1 MKKNGFKNAI
11 SLSAVTLGIFIV
23 LAALQYVGV
32 IDEYNGQLLTLSG
45 IYIIVSLSLNLITG
59 FTGQLALGHAG
70 FMCVGAYGT
79 AVSIMKFGIPLL
91 PAIIIGGMIT
101 AVFGI
106 IIGFPTLR
114 LRGDYLAIATLG
126 FGIIIQV
133 LVVNLD
139 SLTGGAAGLKGVPS
153 FANTDDFIL
162 NAVINFTWVFAFTI
176 LTIVIIKNFI
186 DSSHGRAVISIRE
199 DEIAA
204 NSMGINTAYYKMLSF
219 TLSAFLAG
227 VGGGLYAIYFGYLNP
242 AMFGWLNSVNFVVII
257 VLGGLGSITGTIF
270 ASVIFTYTQEWL
282 RSLGDFR
289 LVVFGLALIIVMI
302 FWPNGLMGTNEISI
316 IKFIKR
322 VRNGEITPGKMKD
335 SIIGL
340 TKRTGR
346 KNSSGDAGKGAK

>member
-1 MKKNGFKNAI
+1 MKKNKIQNAI
-11 SLSAVTLGIFIV
+11 SLSAVTLLIFII
-23 LAALQYVGV
+23 LAGLQYIGV

-45 IYIIVSLSLNLITG
+45 LYIIISLSLNLITG

-70 FMCVGAYGT
+70 FMCIGAYST
-79 AVSIMKFGIPLL
+79 AVSMMKFGVPLL
-91 PAIIIGGMIT
+91 LAIIIGGLMT

-153 FANTDDFIL
+153 FANTDDF
-162 NAVINFTWVFAFTI
+162 VINAIIKFTWVFVFAI
-176 LTIVIIKNFI
+176 LTIVIVKNFI
-186 DSSHGRAVISIRE
+186 NSSHGRAVISIRE

-227 VGGGLYAIYFGYLNP
+227 LGGGLYAVYFGYLNP
-242 AMFGWLNSVNFVVII
+242 SMFGWLNSVNFVVII
-257 VLGGLGSITGTIF
+257 VLGGLGSITGTIL
-270 ASVIFTYTQEWL
+270 ASVGFTYTQEWL
-282 RSLGDFR
+282 RELGDFR
-289 LVVFGLALIIVMI
+289 LAVFGLALIIVMI
-302 FWPNGLMGTNEISI
+302 FWPNGLMGTNEFSI
-316 IKFIKR
+316 VSFIKK
-322 VRNGEITPGKMKD
+322 VRNGEITPGKIKD

-340 TKRTGR
+340 LNRIGR
-346 KNSSGDAGKGAK
+346 KKSADDAGKGVK